1 MTEIIWRQLRDT
13 QFRLWKR
20 VRKSGSCANWV
31 NKEKSDKMENGDKN
45 NFTCEKVEHE
55 IASIAFTHSQYIRR
69 KKQGEK
75 ISKKRVQT
83 SNSNPLHITLNHVW
97 MGRYECHYKTW
108 FFRLFLYFIQY
119 DMQATHMFDI
129 RTFQLH
135 LNDYI

>member
-75 ISKKRVQT
+75 ISKKRVQIQIHCISHWT
-83 SNSNPLHITLNHVW
+83 MFEWVDMSAITKLDSSV
-97 MGRYECHYKTW
+97 
-108 FFRLFLYFIQY
+108 FFFISFNMTCRQL
-119 DMQATHMFDI
+119 I
-129 RTFQLH
+129 CLTFVH
-135 LNDYI
+135 FSFI